1 MEKVVVEHWIA
12 NNIVSIVVAII
23 AAMTPIITLITQRY
37 FAKKDKMPH
46 SITNAV
52 VKNQRLEA
60 LCNDLMT
67 RLQPN
72 RITVSLF
79 HNGGYYYT
87 GAPIQKLSVVCEKNA
102 EGVENI
108 MHLFQNFSISIF
120 QRNLEKLIAN
130 DEYYEYN
137 ELQYNDSAAVIN
149 KMYDVASYGM
159 FKLRNNEGYFCG
171 ILAIAYSGNHKLTQG
186 ESEIARGIAR
196 KIESE
201 LTNVKGL

>member
-1 MEKVVVEHWIA
+1 METTITEHWIA
-12 NNIVSIVVAII
+12 NNMVSIVVAII
-23 AAMTPIITLITQRY
+23 AAMTPVITLVTQRY
-37 FAKKDKMPH
+37 FSKKDKTPH

-52 VKNQRLEA
+52 VKNQRIEA
-60 LCNDLMT
+60 LLNELMT
-67 RLQPN
+67 KLQPH

-102 EGVENI
+102 EGVENL

-137 ELQYNDSAAVIN
+137 ELQHNDSAAVIN
-149 KMYDVASYGM
+149 KMYDVISYGM
-159 FKLRNNEGYFCG
+159 FKLRNAEGYFCG
-171 ILAIAYSGNHKLTQG
+171 ILSVAYSGNHRLTEG
-186 ESEIARGIAR
+186 EAEIARNIAK
-196 KIESE
+196 KIQSE
-201 LTNVKGL
+201 ITNVKGI